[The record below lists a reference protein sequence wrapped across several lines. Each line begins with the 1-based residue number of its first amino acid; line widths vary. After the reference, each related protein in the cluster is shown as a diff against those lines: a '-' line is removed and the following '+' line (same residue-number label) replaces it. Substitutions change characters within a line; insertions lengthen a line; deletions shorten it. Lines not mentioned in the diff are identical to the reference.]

1 MRYNEV
7 FAGAVVKE
15 GYKMLALINDGDV
28 WHAIIYRE
36 GPKDFVYCSYYDI
49 TRGDWGQG
57 HYCSTY
63 QQAVAAM
70 VNHLG

>member
-15 GYKMLALINDGDV
+15 GYRMLALINDGDV

-36 GPKDFVYCSYYDI
+36 GPRILFIVPIMILPAVIGDTDI
-49 TRGDWGQG
+49 IVPHISRLWQRW
-57 HYCSTY
+57 
-63 QQAVAAM
+63 
-70 VNHLG
+70 